1 MSVTFQSEGIDF
13 PKIEEEKL
21 SEWINAVAQ
30 KYNKVVGEISYL
42 FCDDEKILEVNKE
55 YLDHDFYTDIITF
68 DYSEDNIISG
78 DIIISLQTVE
88 SNSQMYQTD
97 YLEELHRVIIHG
109 ILHLCRLKDSTI
121 EEEKLMR
128 TAENTALVILF
139 PENSSI

>member
-21 SEWINAVAQ
+21 SEWINVVAQ

-55 YLDHDFYTDIITF
+55 YLDHDYYTDIITF
-68 DYSEDNIISG
+68 DYSEDNIIAG

-88 SNSQMYQTD
+88 SNSQMYQTE
-97 YLEELHRVIIHG
+97 YFEELHRVIIHG

-128 TAENTALVILF
+128 DAENSALEILF
-139 PENSSI
+139 RENSSI